1 MRNLLLALAVAASPA
16 LVAQDLTGGLQAGL
30 AKPFGDFESK
40 NPYGVKDGNGVQF
53 GGHLNF
59 HFNRQH
65 ALRLH
70 LDTFGFSGDS
80 VRDGGQY
87 RDNTYGVLQFGAD
100 YVLTFNNPSRGPLF
114 LAGVTVN
121 KVKAK
126 ATWDFLPDAEATQ
139 NGRLGIRVGGGYAF
153 NHWFSLEGTIN
164 HVAVDKGGADGFGI
178 DALTWVGAT
187 AVFRF
192 GGR

>member
-1 MRNLLLALAVAASPA
+1 MRNLLLALAVATAPA
-16 LVAQDLTGGLQAGL
+16 LVAQEITGGIQAGL

-40 NPYGVKDGNGVQF
+40 EPYGVKDGTGVQF

-59 HFNRQH
+59 HFNPQH
-65 ALRLH
+65 TLRLH
-70 LDTFGFSGDS
+70 LDTFGFAGDS
-80 VRDGGQY
+80 VRDAGQY

-100 YVLTFNNPSRGPLF
+100 YVHTFGTLNRGPLF

-126 ATWDFLPDAEATQ
+126 AEWDFLPDAEATQ
-139 NGRLGIRVGGGYAF
+139 SGRLGIRVGGGYVF
-153 NHWFSLEGTIN
+153 NNWFSLEGSLN
-164 HVAVDKGGADGFGI
+164 HIAVDKGGPDGFGI
-178 DALTWVGAT
+178 DTLTWVGAT